1 MQSPEGLEDTP
12 FKWKIFLCD
21 SQNVWTLI
29 SKYAVANTSK
39 TSSIKSPSIT
49 VFPPHIFKPSYGPI
63 KYREKA
69 QMLSSFLK
77 CCDVQKHY
85 RVVSKTGAIE
95 KGT

>member
-1 MQSPEGLEDTP
+1 M
-12 FKWKIFLCD
+12 
-21 SQNVWTLI
+21 
-29 SKYAVANTSK
+29 ANTSK

-49 VFPPHIFKPSYGPI
+49 ACPPHIFKPSYGPV

-85 RVVSKTGAIE
+85 RVVSKTGAIKNRLCQVE
-95 KGT
+95 KSMKGPKKSISMYVFSKSIEKLNI